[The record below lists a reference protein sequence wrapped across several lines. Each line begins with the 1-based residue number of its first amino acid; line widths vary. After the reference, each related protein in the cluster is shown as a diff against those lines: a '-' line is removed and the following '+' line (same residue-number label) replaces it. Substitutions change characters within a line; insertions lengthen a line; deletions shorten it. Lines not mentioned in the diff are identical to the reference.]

1 MRFVLVVA
9 DAFVF
14 LRPEIMSTVPARV
27 VTYFAWKNNYDIVDA
42 ERLFDQLE
50 SFLGSSNGSC
60 QVPSMA
66 IDEAWH
72 TFILHT
78 KEYASYCMSRFG
90 RFIDH
95 VPGPAGNDSGLIIND
110 PLCTRCSSNCRTS

>member
-1 MRFVLVVA
+1 VQV
-9 DAFVF
+9 DAVIVF
-14 LRPEIMSTVPARV
+14 FHPEIMSTVPAGV
-27 VTYFAWKNNYDIVDA
+27 ITYFAWKNNYEIVDA

-50 SFLGSSNGSC
+50 SFLGSCNGSC
-60 QVPSMA
+60 QVPSKP

-78 KEYASYCMSRFG
+78 KEYASYCRDRFG

-95 VPGPAGNDSGLIIND
+95 VPGPAGYESEININD
-110 PLCTRCSSNCRTS
+110 TLCTRCSSNCRTS